1 MSVDPG
7 RRWYFGV
14 QNLRLLLEHNVGAQ
28 AGARPDGFAMASWA
42 ALGWAVAFGAMLV
55 IAIAGNSLVC
65 AIILTHRH
73 MRTATNC
80 FLVNLSVANLLMICL
95 NCTFNFIYVVYAD
108 WWFGLPF
115 CIISNFVSSLTVTAS
130 VFSLVAVS
138 IERYM
143 VIVRPLRRKIRRGEV
158 VGSIILIWV
167 CSGCLSVP
175 YLLYSDIIT
184 HRRLPSGDEVCGCVL
199 VWPDGLPQTSFADHV
214 YSIVFLCLTYILPM
228 LFMAICYTIIGRQ
241 LWRSGRT
248 GFKTTAELS
257 AIRSRRKIA
266 RKFIVVVVAFALLWL
281 PHQASCVY
289 TYHDSWLARRK
300 YVQHLFL
307 GFYWLAMS
315 HSMVNPFIYFW
326 MNGRFRSCLAGWCG
340 RSDKHAG
347 MYIKVHV
354 LLAGMTPAALPTGK
368 RELMLKELGV

>member
-1 MSVDPG
+1 MLEASSDI
-7 RRWYFGV
+7 W
-14 QNLRLLLEHNVGAQ
+14 QLRLLLEHNFGAQ

-65 AIILTHRH
+65 AIILT
-73 MRTATNC
+73 TNC
-80 FLVNLSVANLLMICL
+80 FLANLSVANLLMISL

-108 WWFGLPF
+108 WRFGLPF

-143 VIVRPLRRKIRRGEV
+143 VIVRPLHRKIRRDEV
-158 VGSIILIWV
+158 VGCIILIWV

-175 YLLYSDIIT
+175 HLLYSDIVT
-184 HRRLPSGDEVCGCVL
+184 HRRLPSGDEVRGCVL
-199 VWPDGLPQTSFADHV
+199 VWPDGLRQTSFADHV
-214 YSIVFLCLTYILPM
+214 YNIVFLCITYILPM
-228 LFMAICYTIIGRQ
+228 LFMAICYTIIGKFFNR
-241 LWRSGRT
+241 GPM
-248 GFKTTAELS
+248 
-257 AIRSRRKIA
+257 IA

-281 PHQASCVY
+281 PHQVSCVY
-289 TYHDSWLARRK
+289 TYHDLWLAQRK
-300 YVQHLFL
+300 YVQHLIL

-326 MNGRFRSCLAGWCG
+326 KNGRFRSCLAGWCC
-340 RSDKHAG
+340 RSDKHSG
-347 MYIKVHV
+347 MDIKVQV

-368 RELMLKELGV
+368 RKLMLMELGV